1 MSATAETS
9 ITRRWYVA
17 HGERAALAA
26 AAATY
31 FLLLCGYYM
40 LRSLREAIALETG
53 SRNIPRL
60 FWLTTIVMLVIL
72 PFYWWVVARV
82 PRRRLLMTVYL
93 PVVVLFASIAASTGA
108 EHVPPRLATVYF
120 ISVAALNL
128 FIISVFWSVMVD
140 LWKPDCA
147 KRLFGV
153 IAAGGSAGALA
164 GPAFNALFVQR
175 LGATSIIYIACTLLI
190 GAVLLGMLTQALRAK
205 ADTTTANDA
214 SVAVGGRAIDDLARL
229 ARSPYLLAIAGLIV
243 MGQVFGAFM
252 YNEQAKYVENT
263 YATLAGR
270 AALFARIDFATNIFA
285 LALQALIV
293 GWLTSRAGVRGT
305 LSVTWA
311 ILGASFAIL
320 AFIPTGSMLLITQV
334 IRRAA
339 DYGLFKPSRE
349 MLFTVLSPETKFKSK
364 SLIDTLLHRGSD
376 SLGNALYVLVSG
388 LGLAVLAGLCAAAC
402 VLLLVGARW
411 LGAAFAD
418 QESKAS
424 RSH

>member
-1 MSATAETS
+1 L

-17 HGERAALAA
+17 RGEHAALAA

-40 LRSLREAIALETG
+40 LRSLREAIALEVG
-53 SRNIPRL
+53 SKNIPTL
-60 FWLTTIVMLVIL
+60 FWLTTLVMMAIL
-72 PFYWWVVARV
+72 PIYWWVVARV
-82 PRRRLLMTVYL
+82 PRRRLLVSIYV
-93 PVVVLFASIAASTGA
+93 PVVVLFASIAASTQG
-108 EHVPPRLATVYF
+108 EHVPPKLAAAYF
-120 ISVAALNL
+120 IAVTALNL

-140 LWKPDCA
+140 LWRPDCA
-147 KRLFGV
+147 KRLFGM

-164 GPAFNALFVQR
+164 GPAFNALFVRQ
-175 LGATSIIYIACTLLI
+175 LGATSIVYIACTLLI
-190 GAVLLGMLTQALRAK
+190 GAVLAGMLAQALRAK
-205 ADTTTANDA
+205 ADTTTAHDA

-229 ARSPYLLAIAGLIV
+229 VRSPYLLGIAGLIV
-243 MGQVFGAFM
+243 VGQIFGAFM
-252 YNEQAKYVENT
+252 YNEQARYVENT
-263 YATLAGR
+263 YATLSER

-285 LALQALIV
+285 LALQTLLV
-293 GWLTSRAGVRGT
+293 GWLTTRRGVRGT

-320 AFIPTGSMLLITQV
+320 ALVPSGTLLLITQV

-339 DYGLFKPSRE
+339 DYGLFKPARE
-349 MLFTVLSPETKFKSK
+349 MLFTVLSPQTKFKSK
-364 SLIDTLLHRGSD
+364 SLIDTLLQRGSD

-388 LGLAVLAGLCAAAC
+388 LGLAVLSGVCAAAC